1 MFLSGKTLGLPCVFD
16 VIIPMCHISTLE
28 KIIVPNGSQVT
39 LSILY
44 FLMTA
49 NETKLKIEWG

>member
-1 MFLSGKTLGLPCVFD
+1 MFLLGKTLGLPCVFH
-16 VIIPMCHISTLE
+16 VIITMCHISTLD

-39 LSILY
+39 LSIL